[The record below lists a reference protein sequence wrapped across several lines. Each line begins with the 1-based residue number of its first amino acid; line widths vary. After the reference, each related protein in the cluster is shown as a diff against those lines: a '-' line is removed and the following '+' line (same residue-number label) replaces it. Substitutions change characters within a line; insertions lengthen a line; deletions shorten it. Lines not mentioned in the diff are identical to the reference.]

1 MMVTDLH
8 HFLDLPPGTPGPA
21 RRLAGHLSNI
31 VRAATAGDAGIAW
44 ESALPCRRRPANR
57 RCPGRMIVLR
67 TEPAAP
73 IRWQCS
79 VCHDEGIISNWADSP
94 FDLRRR
100 RLTLAGPVNEIVI
113 SEEAAAA
120 LRELRLPDADC
131 ERLVFR
137 IRARNDHAVLAAT
150 DDDLDE
156 LIGFVAA
163 EANNES
169 NRRRQQRL
177 DAAFDVLKAAAQ
189 TPDGW

>member
-1 MMVTDLH
+1 MFVTDLH

-31 VRAATAGDAGIAW
+31 VRAATAGDAGTTW
-44 ESALPCRRRPANR
+44 ESALPCRRRPGNR

-67 TEPAAP
+67 TEPPAP

-79 VCHDEGIISNWADSP
+79 VCADEGIISNWADSP
-94 FDLRRR
+94 FDLRPR
-100 RLTLAGPVNEIVI
+100 RLTLAHPVNEIVI

-137 IRARNDHAVLAAT
+137 IRAHDGGAVLTAT
-150 DDDLDE
+150 NDDLDE

-163 EANNES
+163 EANHEPS
-169 NRRRQQRL
+169 RRRRQRL
-177 DAAFDVLKAAAQ
+177 DTALDALSDAAQ
-189 TPDGW
+189 AR

>member
-8 HFLDLPPGTPGPA
+8 HFLDLPPDTPGPA
-21 RRLAGHLSNI
+21 RRLAEHLSNI
-31 VRAATAGDAGIAW
+31 VRAATAGDVGTAW

-67 TEPAAP
+67 TEPTAP

-79 VCHDEGIISNWADSP
+79 VCDDEGIISNWADSP

-137 IRARNDHAVLAAT
+137 IRAHDGGAVLPAT
-150 DDDLDE
+150 NDDLDE

-163 EANNES
+163 EANHEPS
-169 NRRRQQRL
+169 RRRRQRL
-177 DAAFDVLKAAAQ
+177 DTALDALSDAAQ
-189 TPDGW
+189 AR

>member
-1 MMVTDLH
+1 MVTDLH

-31 VRAATAGDAGIAW
+31 VRAATAGDAGTAW

-67 TEPAAP
+67 TEPTAP

-79 VCHDEGIISNWADSP
+79 ACDDEGIISNWADSP

-137 IRARNDHAVLAAT
+137 IRAHDGGAVLPAT
-150 DDDLDE
+150 PGDLDE

-163 EANNES
+163 EANHAAS
-169 NRRRQQRL
+169 RRRRQRL
-177 DAAFDVLKAAAQ
+177 DTALDALSNPARVR
-189 TPDGW
+189 

>member
-8 HFLDLPPGTPGPA
+8 HFLDLPAATPGPA
-21 RRLAGHLSNI
+21 RRLAGHLGNI

-67 TEPAAP
+67 TEPPAP

-79 VCHDEGIISNWADSP
+79 ICDDEGIISNWADSP

-100 RLTLAGPVNEIVI
+100 RLTLACPVNELVI
-113 SEEAAAA
+113 PAEVAAV
-120 LRELRLPDADC
+120 LRELQLPGADC
-131 ERLVFR
+131 ERVVFR
-137 IRARNDHAVLAAT
+137 IRAHDGGAVLPAT
-150 DDDLDE
+150 AGDLDE

-163 EANNES
+163 EANHEPS
-169 NRRRQQRL
+169 RRRRQRL
-177 DAAFDVLKAAAQ
+177 NTAFDALSNAAQ
-189 TPDGW
+189 APDGR